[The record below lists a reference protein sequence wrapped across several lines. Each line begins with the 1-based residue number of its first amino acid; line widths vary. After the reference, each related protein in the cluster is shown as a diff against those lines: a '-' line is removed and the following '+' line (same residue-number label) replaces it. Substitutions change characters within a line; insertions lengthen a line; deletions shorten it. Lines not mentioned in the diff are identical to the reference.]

1 MQPQTLNLIIEAS
14 LTPLLIDSWTTLSF
28 NFTNT
33 DTISRDD
40 YFEIVFPSPTTISFS
55 RSMSSLALASG
66 AYTSST
72 LTLRFN
78 SLSSAV
84 NINANN
90 NNYIRFLNYR
100 TPPTTKETDFIVFT
114 IYSSSGRKKM
124 EGRSRL
130 KAVQRT
136 YNITAQS
143 GDSLGINDVTSY
155 YLTINV
161 INAVSSSAMVKI
173 TLPS

>member
-1 MQPQTLNLIIEAS
+1 
-14 LTPLLIDSWTTLSF
+14 
-28 NFTNT
+28 
-33 DTISRDD
+33 
-40 YFEIVFPSPTTISFS
+40 
-55 RSMSSLALASG
+55 
-66 AYTSST
+66 
-72 LTLRFN
+72 
-78 SLSSAV
+78 
-84 NINANN
+84 
-90 NNYIRFLNYR
+90 
-100 TPPTTKETDFIVFT
+100 
-114 IYSSSGRKKM
+114 M

-136 YNITAQS
+136 YNITPQS